1 MVMCEYSIPGHACQR
16 NVCGIVAKRRKT
28 TVDDFGR
35 EVTVGVTTPTL
46 FIIMFGEETSRVKAA
61 RKLTAL
67 SSLDFE
73 KLEFHL

>member
-1 MVMCEYSIPGHACQR
+1 MSVGSWQR
-16 NVCGIVAKRRKT
+16 EGKLQ
-28 TVDDFGR
+28 VDDIGR
-35 EVTVGVTTPTL
+35 EVTVGVTTPIL
-46 FIIMFGEETSRVKAA
+46 FIIVGEETSRVKAA